1 MARTI
6 DEIFDALVA
15 EKEATPELSGLT
27 STSKVSI
34 WRLMLYVDAV
44 CSWTLEKLFDIH
56 VASVREILAAEKP
69 GRPKWYET
77 IAKRFQFGF
86 DLVEDEDYYDNT
98 GIDDADIAA
107 SQIIK
112 YASCSDIGSSL
123 RLKIAGESGGD
134 LAPISPA
141 QLVAFQEYVRKVK
154 YAGVRVSI
162 TNAPADDLKLRYRIY
177 FNPLVLDG
185 TGARLDGSDP
195 APIPAAINEYL
206 KSGIRFNGYFV
217 TKDLTARIESV
228 EGVQIATPVLVQS
241 RYGALA
247 FSDITDLRQPDSGYL
262 RIDPSNLVLEL
273 IPSPI

>member
-6 DEIFDALVA
+6 DQIFEALVA
-15 EKEATPELSGLT
+15 EKESRPELAGLT
-27 STSKVSI
+27 STSKVAI
-34 WRLMLYVDAV
+34 WRMLLYIDAV
-44 CSWTLEKLFDIH
+44 CAWSLEKLFDIH
-56 VASVREILAAEKP
+56 VASVREILATEKP

-77 IAKRFQFGF
+77 IAKRFQYGF
-86 DLVEDEDYYDNT
+86 DLVEDEDYYDNA
-98 GIDDADIAA
+98 GVDEADIAA
-107 SQIIK
+107 SLIIK

-134 LAPISPA
+134 LAPISPT
-141 QLVAFQEYVRKVK
+141 QLTAFQEYIRLVK

-162 TNAPADDLKLRYRIY
+162 TNSVADDLKLRYRIY
-177 FNPLVLDG
+177 FNPLVLDD
-185 TGARLDGSDP
+185 TGARLDGTDTDP
-195 APIPAAINEYL
+195 IAAAIDEYL

-228 EGVQIATPVLVQS
+228 EGVQIATPILVQS

-262 RIDPSNLVLEL
+262 RIEPANLTLEF